1 MSEEGGCIYS
11 QDYQPVA
18 ELKPWQA
25 STEDDSY
32 VNKDRAQGKE
42 VTTEAEIQLRNK
54 ATGSDYIKQVIIMSS
69 IKNFKKHKTIS
80 S

>member
-1 MSEEGGCIYS
+1 MSLSKEGGCIYS

-25 STEDDSY
+25 STEDDSDPLSY

-42 VTTEAEIQLRNK
+42 ATTEGEIQ
-54 ATGSDYIKQVIIMSS
+54 
-69 IKNFKKHKTIS
+69 
-80 S
+80 

>member
-1 MSEEGGCIYS
+1 MSLSEEGEYIYS

-25 STEDDSY
+25 STEVDSDPLSY

-42 VTTEAEIQLRNK
+42 VTTEA
-54 ATGSDYIKQVIIMSS
+54 
-69 IKNFKKHKTIS
+69 KNTAEEQS
-80 S
+80 YWTLLN

>member
-1 MSEEGGCIYS
+1 MSLSKEGGCIYS

-25 STEDDSY
+25 STEDDSDPLSY

-42 VTTEAEIQLRNK
+42 ATTEGEIQLQNN
-54 ATGSDYIKQVIIMSS
+54 SDNTRKS
-69 IKNFKKHKTIS
+69 KRRKKK
-80 S
+80 